1 MRASSVFSQ
10 PSRPVQ
16 PRITLRCRGRKAAIA
31 TVLSIGATLTL
42 SGCSE
47 PVEVA
52 PAENAA
58 DARCSQVMITLPQEI
73 SGQPKRKT
81 TSQSTAAWGS
91 PASAILKC
99 GEIAPAVTSDRCST
113 LDEVDWTAREN
124 NDGTWT
130 IATYGREPYIT
141 ITIDTARISS
151 SDVAVAVSDAVKN
164 NKATKRCTS
173 ARDLNLEAPEDA
185 DEDVVS
191 EGKKNG

>member
-1 MRASSVFSQ
+1 MRATSVFRQ
-10 PSRPVQ
+10 PFASGRSSRSHRSRV
-16 PRITLRCRGRKAAIA
+16 RKASIA
-31 TVLSIGATLTL
+31 TVLALGAGISL

-58 DARCSQVMITLPQEI
+58 DARCAQVMITLPREI

-81 TSQSTAAWGS
+81 TSQATAAWGT

-113 LDEVDWTAREN
+113 IDEVDWTAREN

-164 NKATKRCTS
+164 NEATKRCSS
-173 ARDLNLEAPEDA
+173 ARDLNLDAPEDL

-191 EGKKNG
+191 KGTDS